1 MINFNEEKHEYT
13 LDGKVL
19 ISVTQLMK
27 KHGLSPNYGDVPAA
41 VLRAKAERGTLI
53 HKEIENFIKTGEIG
67 FTTEMLN
74 FRKYV
79 DANKISILASEI
91 IAYNDVA
98 AGTVDLLLGD
108 GVIADI
114 KTTASLHKDAISWQL
129 SIYNFLLNN
138 EFTKGQ
144 VYHFDKDGNLNVVDI
159 PLKPIEEVEI
169 LIECEKNGE
178 IYQQPAIATDS
189 QLMQIV
195 ELETLIKHY
204 DEQKKQAEKQAQE
217 LRDALLV
224 AMEQNGV
231 KTMENERIR
240 ITYTAPT
247 TRQSIDSTRLKK
259 EQPSVYEEYLK
270 TSDVKAK
277 LTITLKEEEQN
288 VR

>member
-1 MINFNEEKHEYT
+1 MISFNEEKHEYT

-27 KHGLSPNYGDVPAA
+27 KHGLSPNYGEVPAA
-41 VLRAKAERGTLI
+41 ILRAKAERGTLI
-53 HKEIENFIKTGEIG
+53 HKEIEDFIKNGEIG

-79 DANKISILASEI
+79 ETQNIKVLASEI
-91 IAYNDVA
+91 IVYNDIV
-98 AGTVDLLLGD
+98 AGTVDLLLD
-108 GVIADI
+108 GEVIADI
-114 KTTASLHKDAISWQL
+114 KTTATLHQDAISWQL
-129 SIYNFLLNN
+129 SIYNFLLDNK
-138 EFTKGQ
+138 FTKGQ

-159 PLKPIEEVEI
+159 PLKPVEEVGK
-169 LIECEKNGE
+169 LLECEKNGVL
-178 IYQQPAIATDS
+178 YRPPAIVSDS

-195 ELETLIKHY
+195 ELETIIKHY

-217 LRDALLV
+217 LRDALLE

-247 TRQSIDSTRLKK
+247 TRQSVDSALLKK
-259 EQPSVYEEYLK
+259 EQPSIYEQYLK
-270 TSDVKAK
+270 TSNVKAK
-277 LTITLKEEEQN
+277 LTITLKEEA
-288 VR
+288 